1 MKLLFLTISCA
12 FFFSGCLI
20 NKNNDNSYKLAYMH
34 STSIT
39 DFNELTK
46 DLLNDIYPTIIEIKE
61 RNQVISPLYVTDFAN
76 LSQLENKSTL
86 GFILSDE
93 LKTNVSQ
100 MCNWP
105 IYAIEFTKYLKMGQS
120 GTKLLSREINDLK
133 YTQMN
138 TKTYGLV
145 GTYSLTQRQLILQ
158 LKLINL
164 NNGVILKSSSK
175 RIELTDE
182 IIELEAKRKPKPAAV
197 YRPVIL

>member
-1 MKLLFLTISCA
+1 MKIIFLAVVTLFI
-12 FFFSGCLI
+12 FSGCI
-20 NKNNDNSYKLAYMH
+20 IKKNTDDSYKLLYLQ

-39 DFNELTK
+39 DFNQLTK
-46 DLLNDIYPTIIEIKE
+46 SLLNDLYPTIIEIKE
-61 RNQVISPLYVTDFAN
+61 RNNVISPLYITDFAN
-76 LSQLENKSTL
+76 LSQLENQSSL

-105 IYAIEFTKYLKMGQS
+105 IYAIEFTKYLKLGQS
-120 GTKLLSREINDLK
+120 GSRLLSREINDLK

-138 TKTYGLV
+138 SNTYGLV

-175 RIELTDE
+175 RVELTDE
-182 IIELEAKRKPKPAAV
+182 LLELESKRKQKQRRIFQPI
-197 YRPVIL
+197 IL